1 MDRGRGEKKKEGRE
15 RLEDQPW
22 YYGALPRK
30 EINQHLKENGQFL
43 VRASERSGKLQL
55 IISVCYEAKILHFP
69 LIRDR
74 EGWRLEEEAFSSI
87 PALIRLLF
95 FLALIWKKQYTCF
108 QILPKEQATIDEIYS
123 GRNHDA
129 DQETGLDV
137 GYAGYQN
144 R

>member
-1 MDRGRGEKKKEGRE
+1 MDRGRGERKIDGPE

-30 EINQHLKENGQFL
+30 EINQHLKEDGQFL

-55 IISVCYEAKILHFP
+55 IISVCHEAKILHFP

-87 PALIRLLF
+87 PELIRLLF
-95 FLALIWKKQYTCF
+95 FLALTWKKQNTLF
-108 QILPKEQATIDEIYS
+108 SDSTEGTS
-123 GRNHDA
+123 NH
-129 DQETGLDV
+129 
-137 GYAGYQN
+137 
-144 R
+144 